1 MRRHVRRFG
10 RFHAVKAKIALSL
23 LLTLTVFLGV
33 AGAAEVFDWRQAE
46 GQSIKVLYREDVITA
61 EFVKHHEEFERLTGI
76 SVEVDFMGR
85 EGWSE
90 RMAVQMLAGTPDLD
104 LVHLHDF
111 DVPILV
117 GAGALEPLD
126 RFLDDPSTTPRYYS
140 IDVYPDHAIE
150 SGLMDGGIYYIPTSV
165 NPIMYFYRSDVFEE
179 LGLEPAQDYDQ
190 FLENARRTT
199 QALNPDSP
207 TLYGNMIL
215 GRLPGEHIF
224 QSWSNLFLPLGGEY
238 VDIEAQEVLVDS
250 DAGVQA
256 LERLK
261 LYVDEELVPPDWS
274 SISTPE
280 ATDYLARGLVA
291 QLISAPDL
299 RPRIA
304 SIPDGITSEQLGGAV
319 NPGWI
324 VDGELVGQGAAI
336 TITTGFSMSAF
347 SENKDAAWLYIMFQ
361 TLKEDTYYKSIQAGT
376 IMSARSHLYIEDPD
390 MRALRGSDAEILGR
404 AGILGRTTPPLPGW
418 TQAQV
423 ALNEEIQAAL
433 IGEKSV
439 ESALSDAKARMTR
452 ALGW

>member
-1 MRRHVRRFG
+1 MRIGLR
-10 RFHAVKAKIALSL
+10 
-23 LLTLTVFLGV
+23 LTLALVATLLFGV
-33 AGAAEVFDWRQAE
+33 AGASELFDWRQAE
-46 GQSIKVLYREDVITA
+46 GQSIKVLFREDVITA
-61 EFVKHHEEFERLTGI
+61 EFVKHHAEFERLTGI

-126 RFLDDPSTTPRYYS
+126 HFLNDPSTTPPYYG
-140 IDVYPDHAIE
+140 IGVYPDHAIE
-150 SGLMDGGIYYIPTSV
+150 SGSIDGSIYYIPTSV
-165 NPIMYFYRSDVFEE
+165 NPIMYFYRADVFEE

-215 GRLPGEHIF
+215 GKLPGEHIF
-224 QSWSNLFLPLGGEY
+224 QSWSNLFLPLGGQY
-238 VDIEAQEVLVDS
+238 VDIDAREVLVDTE
-250 DAGVQA
+250 AGVKA
-256 LERLK
+256 LERLR
-261 LYVDEELVPPDWS
+261 LYVTEGLVPPDWS

-304 SIPDGITSEQLGGAV
+304 GIQGGITSEQLGGAV

-336 TITTGFSMSAF
+336 TITTGFSLSAF
-347 SENKDAAWLYIMFQ
+347 SDKKDAAWLYIMFQ

-376 IMSARSHLYIEDPD
+376 IMSARSYLYIEDPD
-390 MRALRGSDAEILGR
+390 MRALRGSDAEILGQ

-433 IGEKSV
+433 IGEKSS
-439 ESALSDAKARMTR
+439 EQALNDAKTRMTR